1 MLGTYSEQ
9 ASLTRRCPLPGD
21 QWNSKNK
28 GRAEHS
34 CAAGSLLSPNQSLDS
49 PECIDGRTVLE
60 QPGNARS
67 PAEIAELWRFLK
79 ARLGRKRRTAKTPKK
94 APAAKP
100 RNGRSITKKAA

>member
-1 MLGTYSEQ
+1 M
-9 ASLTRRCPLPGD
+9 
-21 QWNSKNK
+21 
-28 GRAEHS
+28 
-34 CAAGSLLSPNQSLDS
+34 
-49 PECIDGRTVLE
+49 IDGRTVLE

-79 ARLGRKRRTAKTPKK
+79 ARLGRKRRTGKTAMK